1 MNKKIEEKEIVVIKR
16 KAKRVVGMRREKRE
30 LRMRMNKD
38 RKER

>member
-16 KAKRVVGMRREKRE
+16 KAKRVAGKRREKRE